1 MFDWLDEFE
10 EEAEE
15 SIGIKG
21 LPSGTLPAGVGYL
34 IIPIGIDPDIYIED
48 AIRSGRVSMY
58 GGLGHGDFHKVP
70 VDREVLQ
77 RIKFPTKVGEHGS
90 PVVWIKIPKHN
101 SPVIVATLK
110 HDDEFHQLRQF
121 QKRITKTDDEGNMVD
136 IDLNP
141 ADALMRFTV
150 NAKNQDLIPEISFK
164 INGVDNSGRLI
175 VEVQGEILM
184 RANTRFVIL
193 ADKKIELGVT
203 GYDNINK
210 ARMVLDSTPS
220 EDESN
225 PVNRFLYEDEYN
237 NKVYINEKKIQ
248 IKADDSSKITFGE
261 DGDKTEPL
269 IKGETMKSKLEDI
282 LDAINQITVPTAFG
296 PSGTPIN
303 APVFTQIKTGL
314 KDILSE
320 LTSTD

>member
-15 SIGIKG
+15 SIGIRG

-77 RIKFPTKVGEHGS
+77 RIKFPTKIGEHGS

-150 NAKNQDLIPEISFK
+150 NAKNKDLIPEISFK

-261 DGDKTEPL
+261 DGEKTEPL